1 MAKLTGEDLKQFNK
15 DLAELNRLRAEVNKS
30 PLKIDADSSQ
40 VIAIKDELDSIRE
53 IINDLDGTVEGLSIQ
68 WRNVLEEVKET
79 NQAQKLGV
87 GSLNKLRD
95 ISDKIRLSQKGI
107 NELSSKELRSLA
119 NKTKIEFEN
128 LELTKKML
136 QASGENADLL
146 AEIESQLK
154 DNTSAYNTQ
163 LNTINK
169 MAKQQLNIER
179 ATGLTGVALK
189 GIQGFLNKI
198 GMGDMATVFEDAS
211 EAAKSTA
218 SRLTDGGKKAG
229 GLLTKVKAMGSAFKV
244 IGKEILRNLTDPL
257 ILATMAIKGATSAFN
272 FLKKKYE
279 EGKQAAVRIS
289 EENVNISRTLGLA
302 QGAANQLAAAGA
314 KFGPTIA
321 AGKESISSIYQA
333 MDSTEKLTANTVKT
347 FVKLNTFAGVSA
359 ESLAKFQKFAKL
371 SGQDAGTLV
380 KNMAQVS
387 LDTIKT
393 NKYAFSQKS
402 LLNDVANVSS
412 TIRLQF
418 RDQPKLLVESVAKAK
433 ALGIEMSKMEDIGQS
448 LLNFEDSIAAE
459 MEAELLTGK
468 QLNLEKAREA
478 ALRGDTA
485 ALQDEIINQ
494 LGSIE
499 EFQNMN
505 VIQQEAFAKSVGLS
519 RGELAGML
527 DAQEGSKSINGDL
540 VEGQQDGIAAMS
552 SQVSLA
558 EKHANIERAS
568 QEANMKYYKSLEP
581 LVTKLQEIWTKI
593 QSIVSNLINDN
604 VLKPMIEW
612 ATGPA
617 GTAFLDSLPDRAQK
631 FADGIKSA
639 ATSISNFVK
648 EHPWLMKAMGWVAG
662 GALVIKGA
670 KGLMSMFGLKRDG
683 SSKSNALFVQL
694 AGAADSIT
702 DPIKNLF
709 KKNQG
714 TKPTIKTGVDKR
726 GRKFSYDSATGK
738 RVSPKGGGAKGGGGL
753 FGGLKSMVSNV
764 GKSISN
770 SKVGKFVS
778 NTTKSI
784 SQGAS
789 NLKNFANPMTYIKKY
804 MPKIMDS
811 KGFKKVVSSIPKIG
825 KIASLAM
832 IAYDLISQGAGISA
846 ATKQGVGPQDIGK
859 QIVMALGDVGGSII
873 GGALGSLIPVP
884 GVGTLLGTFL
894 GGLGGSALAGLIAD
908 NTDVSGI
915 GNWAIKALGGP
926 KDGGSAEDFI
936 LQDGKMTKFRKDD
949 VIVGGTNLG
958 GGDNGKTIQLLERLV
973 AAVEKGGTIIL
984 DGQKVG
990 TAMVAGNYRMQ

>member
-1 MAKLTGEDLKQFNK
+1 MAKLTGADLKQFNK

-40 VIAIKDELDSIRE
+40 VMAVKDELESIRE
-53 IINDLDGTVEGLSIQ
+53 IVNDLDESVEGLSTQ
-68 WRNVLEEVKET
+68 WRNVLEEVTKT
-79 NQAQKLGV
+79 NQAQKLGI

-95 ISDKIRLSQKGI
+95 ISDKVRLSQKGI
-107 NELSSKELRSLA
+107 NELSSKDLRSLA

-128 LELTKKML
+128 LQLSYKML
-136 QASGENADLL
+136 AAKKAAGSATQDELDTLN
-146 AEIESQLK
+146 EIEGQIK
-154 DNTSAYNTQ
+154 DNTSAYHRQ
-163 LNTINK
+163 LDTINL
-169 MAKQQLNIER
+169 MAKQQRNIER

-257 ILATMAIKGATSAFN
+257 ILATMAIKGATSAFG

-333 MDSTEKLTANTVKT
+333 MGSTEKLTANTVKT
-347 FVKLNTFAGVSA
+347 FVKLNTLAGVSA

-393 NKYAFSQKS
+393 NKYAFSQKN

-433 ALGIEMSKMEDIGQS
+433 SLGIEMSKMEDIGRS

-604 VLKPMIEW
+604 VLQPMVEW

-670 KGLMSMFGLKRDG
+670 KGLMSMFGLKNDG
-683 SSKSNALFVQL
+683 SSASNALYVRL

-714 TKPTIKTGVDKR
+714 TKPKFDPKSKR
-726 GRKFSYDSATGK
+726 YRDPSTGK
-738 RVSPKGGGAKGGGGL
+738 FTKAPKSSGSIFSRMKKGI
-753 FGGLKSMVSNV
+753 SNI
-764 GKSISN
+764 GKSIANSSIGKTVSKGVQGVKSVA
-770 SKVGKFVS
+770 SKVNPMKALKSGLIGKAGKFVG
-778 NTTKSI
+778 KAVKGGLI
-784 SQGAS
+784 GAII
-789 NLKNFANPMTYIKKY
+789 NV
-804 MPKIMDS
+804 
-811 KGFKKVVSSIPKIG
+811 G
-825 KIASLAM
+825 SLAS
-832 IAYDLISQGAGISA
+832 ILAGKGTNLEKAQQIIPLGA
-846 ATKQGVGPQDIGK
+846 
-859 QIVMALGDVGGSII
+859 SII
-873 GGALGSLIPVP
+873 GGALGSVLGSVLP
-884 GVGTLLGTFL
+884 GPGTVL
-894 GGLGGSALAGLIAD
+894 GGIAGGLIGDYIGSIPAIQKALAPPLA
-908 NTDVSGI
+908 
-915 GNWAIKALGGP
+915 KALGGN
-926 KDGGSAEDFI
+926 DVAEDFI
-936 LQDGKMTKFRKDD
+936 MQNGTVQKFRKDD
-949 VIVGGTNLG
+949 IVMGGTNLTG

>member
-1 MAKLTGEDLKQFNK
+1 MAKLTGADLKQFNK

-40 VIAIKDELDSIRE
+40 IAAVKDELESIRE
-53 IINDLDGTVEGLSIQ
+53 IVNDLDESVEGLSIQ
-68 WRNVLEEVKET
+68 WRNVLDEVSKT

-107 NELSSKELRSLA
+107 SELSSKDLRSLA

-128 LELTKKML
+128 LQLSYKML
-136 QASGENADLL
+136 AAKKSNNTATQEELDTLT
-146 AEIESQLK
+146 EIEGQIT
-154 DNTSAYNTQ
+154 DNTSAYQRQ
-163 LNTINK
+163 LDTISL
-169 MAKQQLNIER
+169 MAKQQRNIER

-189 GIQGFLNKI
+189 GIQGFLGKI

-218 SRLTDGGKKAG
+218 SRLTEGGKKAG

-257 ILATMAIKGATSAFN
+257 VLATMAIKASTSAFG
-272 FLKKKYE
+272 FLKKKYG

-314 KFGPTIA
+314 KFGPTVA

-333 MDSTEKLTANTVKT
+333 MGSTEKLTANTVKT
-347 FVKLNTFAGVSA
+347 FVKLNTLAGVSA

-371 SGQDAGTLV
+371 SGQDAGELV

-418 RDQPKLLVESVAKAK
+418 KDQPKLLVESVAKAK
-433 ALGIEMSKMEDIGQS
+433 ALGIEMGKIEDMGRS

-568 QEANMKYYKSLEP
+568 QEANIKYYKSLEP

-593 QSIVSNLINDN
+593 QNTISNLINEN

-617 GTAFLDSLPDRAQK
+617 GTAFIDSLPDRAQK

-670 KGLMSMFGLKRDG
+670 KGLMSMFGLKNDG
-683 SSKSNALFVQL
+683 SSKSSALWVKNADGGVGKDLIDKLTNKLSPRNTKGLSMFKNASKLFGGKKTMLGRGLRNL
-694 AGAADSIT
+694 AAAS
-702 DPIKNLF
+702 
-709 KKNQG
+709 G
-714 TKPTIKTGVDKR
+714 KR
-726 GRKFSYDSATGK
+726 GGIMGNLARKAT
-738 RVSPKGGGAKGGGGL
+738 GGAKGLMGSVGSFAGKAWNATKSVAKKATGAAGGML
-753 FGGLKSMVSNV
+753 DKINPLKLLKSGLVS
-764 GKSISN
+764 KA
-770 SKVGKFVS
+770 GKFVG
-778 NTTKSI
+778 KAVKGGLI
-784 SQGAS
+784 GALF
-789 NLKNFANPMTYIKKY
+789 NA
-804 MPKIMDS
+804 
-811 KGFKKVVSSIPKIG
+811 G
-825 KIASLAM
+825 SLAAILAGKGTPM
-832 IAYDLISQGAGISA
+832 EKATQIIPLGAGI
-846 ATKQGVGPQDIGK
+846 
-859 QIVMALGDVGGSII
+859 L
-873 GGALGSLIPVP
+873 GGALGSIAGSIIP
-884 GVGTLLGTFL
+884 GAGTLAGGVI
-894 GGLGGSALAGLIAD
+894 GGLLGDWIGGLPSVQKALAPPLA
-908 NTDVSGI
+908 
-915 GNWAIKALGGP
+915 KALGGE
-926 KDGGSAEDFI
+926 DVAEDFI
-936 LQDGKMTKFRKDD
+936 MQGGKIQKFRKDD
-949 VIVGGTNLG
+949 IVMGGTNLTG
-958 GGDNGKTIQLLERLV
+958 SDPKVMQLLERLV
-973 AAVEKGGTIIL
+973 NAVEKGGTVVL